1 MHQEELSWSEEAI
14 MLLQSRWCLDFL
26 ICLPAFLYNLV
37 VKLWINSLA
46 TMCQEA
52 PKSST
57 ETDIQD
63 SSRCDLPELAYS
75 FHNERPCWIQEGTDL
90 PKAVSKWRSSKV
102 VKVASS
108 GIRTSKPVCLV
119 VRCEGGLTLH
129 WACAYAR
136 AHRVTVLRITLE
148 FAREIGLKT

>member
-1 MHQEELSWSEEAI
+1 M
-14 MLLQSRWCLDFL
+14 
-26 ICLPAFLYNLV
+26 
-37 VKLWINSLA
+37 
-46 TMCQEA
+46 
-52 PKSST
+52 
-57 ETDIQD
+57 
-63 SSRCDLPELAYS
+63 
-75 FHNERPCWIQEGTDL
+75 
-90 PKAVSKWRSSKV
+90 

-148 FAREIGLKT
+148 FAREIGLKTLPTLSILDVSCFLFLFHA